1 MNMNTIEEMCDEE
14 KSYHEWVSK
23 NLDYIQQNKTH
34 VNVMKKLYMDG
45 FAAGFQFK
53 KELQSKEW
61 LQK

>member
-1 MNMNTIEEMCDEE
+1 MCDEE

-23 NLDYIQQNKTH
+23 NLEYLQHNKSH
-34 VNVMKKLYMDG
+34 VGVMKKLYMEG

-53 KELQSKEW
+53 KEFQSKEW